1 MYSGKIKEKKERK
14 EKKKERRNER
24 EKEKDEREK
33 EKRGRCGGG
42 GKTGREEGRERISV
56 LRFSTVPTMVG
67 TGEICLINQFSFDS
81 LILK

>member
-1 MYSGKIKEKKERK
+1 MKGKKRKMKERK
-14 EKKKERRNER
+14 KK
-24 EKEKDEREK
+24 
-33 EKRGRCGGG
+33 GRCGGG